1 MKRIYYIYTS
11 TLLIALCASPLVFLP
26 SVQEFYDS
34 GKWYL
39 LAVVAIG
46 LAIAWSVQTIK
57 TSEVSISHLR
67 AFMGFAAISIAASI
81 SVIFSS
87 QNKIEAILS
96 PFGPVTF
103 ILLSIILITA
113 SHTTPRVRSRIR
125 WGLSISTAIL
135 AVISIYQFFG
145 LGKTM
150 FPSVPFLADPQFSPT
165 GSLVSTLIVFFS
177 ILPLM
182 ISQTLE
188 SYKEKYEVHS
198 ALLTV
203 CIIIILFAVGFTGI
217 QYVTTLQTH
226 QLPFS
231 ETWSIFIN
239 VIRNPTYMFTGI
251 GVENFLLAFNTGK
264 SLLYNISPLWN
275 IRFTISSSM
284 FMYLGTVYGI
294 AGLIASAAF
303 LYSILQLHKVNGWTM
318 AHRIVLAIAFLCTPP
333 SVVFFILCALFFL
346 VDDTSHHQSYTM
358 KIPSYLL
365 IKVFI
370 ALFVGGLSIGSVYG
384 IYRIIRSE
392 QIFYSSLL
400 SAQANNGTQTYN
412 QQMTAISQNQYIGRF
427 HIIYSQTNLA
437 LALSLVAAINK
448 PDNTSSD
455 EQKTKD
461 RQLVAQLIS
470 QSIREA
476 KLATS
481 LNANNVLAWEN
492 LARIYNQL
500 IGTAQGA
507 DTWTITSYKKAIEL
521 DPKNPILRLELGS
534 IAMKQKAYDEAIA
547 QFKQAVMLKKNYA
560 NAYYN
565 LANAYKVNGN
575 TAEAIEALQQTQRY
589 TMNGST
595 DYEKVSQE
603 IEALTAK

>member
-1 MKRIYYIYTS
+1 
-11 TLLIALCASPLVFLP
+11 
-26 SVQEFYDS
+26 
-34 GKWYL
+34 
-39 LAVVAIG
+39 
-46 LAIAWSVQTIK
+46 
-57 TSEVSISHLR
+57 
-67 AFMGFAAISIAASI
+67 
-81 SVIFSS
+81 
-87 QNKIEAILS
+87 
-96 PFGPVTF
+96 
-103 ILLSIILITA
+103 
-113 SHTTPRVRSRIR
+113 
-125 WGLSISTAIL
+125 
-135 AVISIYQFFG
+135 
-145 LGKTM
+145 
-150 FPSVPFLADPQFSPT
+150 
-165 GSLVSTLIVFFS
+165 
-177 ILPLM
+177 
-182 ISQTLE
+182 
-188 SYKEKYEVHS
+188 
-198 ALLTV
+198 
-203 CIIIILFAVGFTGI
+203 
-217 QYVTTLQTH
+217 
-226 QLPFS
+226 
-231 ETWSIFIN
+231 
-239 VIRNPTYMFTGI
+239 
-251 GVENFLLAFNTGK
+251 
-264 SLLYNISPLWN
+264 
-275 IRFTISSSM
+275 
-284 FMYLGTVYGI
+284 
-294 AGLIASAAF
+294 
-303 LYSILQLHKVNGWTM
+303 
-318 AHRIVLAIAFLCTPP
+318 
-333 SVVFFILCALFFL
+333 
-346 VDDTSHHQSYTM
+346 
-358 KIPSYLL
+358 
-365 IKVFI
+365 
-370 ALFVGGLSIGSVYG
+370 
-384 IYRIIRSE
+384 
-392 QIFYSSLL
+392 
-400 SAQANNGTQTYN
+400 
-412 QQMTAISQNQYIGRF
+412 MTAISQNQYIGRF